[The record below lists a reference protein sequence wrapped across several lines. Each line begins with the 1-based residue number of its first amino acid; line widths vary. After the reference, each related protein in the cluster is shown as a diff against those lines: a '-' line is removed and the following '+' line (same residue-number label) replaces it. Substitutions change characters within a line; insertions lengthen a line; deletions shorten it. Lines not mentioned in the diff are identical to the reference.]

1 MKLTQSQ
8 LHKLIK
14 EELEAVMNENRVTV
28 DRDYEAERQTS
39 IDAKRRAGVERRKKE
54 KEADV
59 QRKGSYYRHEPPDR
73 AESYPGEFR
82 ARYMEEAETD
92 PMDRLEAALETPG
105 SVGTGRGIEVVKR
118 HLGEIVGELV
128 DAELDPQGP
137 TRLDLDEL
145 APQVH
150 KMIML
155 HLEGQ

>member
-8 LHKLIK
+8 LQKIIR
-14 EELEAVMNENRVTV
+14 EELNEITTDQA
-28 DRDYEAERQTS
+28 DR
-39 IDAKRRAGVERRKKE
+39 
-54 KEADV
+54 
-59 QRKGSYYRHEPPDR
+59 
-73 AESYPGEFR
+73 F
-82 ARYMEEAETD
+82 
-92 PMDRLEAALETPG
+92 EAALEVPG
-105 SVGTGRGIEVVKR
+105 AVGTGRGIEVVKR

-128 DAELDPQGP
+128 EGGLDPQGP